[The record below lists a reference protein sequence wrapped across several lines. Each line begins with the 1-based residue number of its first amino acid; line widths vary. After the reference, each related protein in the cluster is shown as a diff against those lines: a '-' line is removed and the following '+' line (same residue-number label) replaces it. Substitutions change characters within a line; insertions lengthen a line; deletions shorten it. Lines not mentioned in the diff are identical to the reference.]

1 MMAATALIPASWSL
15 SQVKMRDSQSIPET
29 SVGAILR

>member
-1 MMAATALIPASWSL
+1 MPASRSL

-29 SVGAILR
+29 SVGQFYATYTFT